1 MRVLTSSNLDKP
13 KLANSA
19 LAQVLCK
26 DELLLDGNQVCR
38 GRSWHSN
45 HPPADDAGGRVPH

>member
-19 LAQVLCK
+19 SSTVK